1 MAIAAY
7 LRISVDEEIG
17 KDNTSIE
24 NQKSII
30 SAYAAQKFPDDD
42 IEYFEDRDRSGY
54 TPLSSVRVIS
64 ICAEV

>member
-24 NQKSII
+24 TRRALFRHMPPRNFPMMI
-30 SAYAAQKFPDDD
+30 SNILRTVTAQA
-42 IEYFEDRDRSGY
+42 

>member
-42 IEYFEDRDRSGY
+42 IEYLRIVTAQA

-64 ICAEV
+64 TCAEG

>member
-30 SAYAAQKFPDDD
+30 SAYAAQNFPMM
-42 IEYFEDRDRSGY
+42 ISNILRTVTAQA

-64 ICAEV
+64 TCAEV